1 MSCVASVF
9 VKHSWCCWLWLTDS
23 PPAFASIGHTCFC
36 GVESMMQFLTLLLGD
51 QKSKLILEIWV
62 KGRMLQSCNKH
73 QNHASFRICFSCVVF
88 GLIFVSSSYVFCH
101 SRFTPG
107 DFFHMMDR
115 AHEESLYPQVSRHR
129 NPVYGAIW
137 GTLKIGG
144 LKNPSY
150 THEPAWTKC
159 WFADMMRY
167 ILSPFLAESR
177 QKWLRHDT
185 LINFMFEVQE
195 LDWWWAIWARW
206 RESHDWFPWL
216 RTLYRPILRG
226 VLCYGIGGRI
236 SDHGSLSKMEQYV
249 ATKFGVVFWVVSMYD
264 GQQSSYLDDLCVC
277 VFFFIIFVFSV
288 FLLHQHVFN
297 TFMIDLNPGNFQTG
311 KLRQVK
317 PKPFCSQAVK
327 MVRGEMGLK
336 NVEIMIPFVRTLD
349 MAKDV
354 NEVLESW
361 LTKGL
366 KWLVVSSSFYFHC
379 YLLPGNM
386 IQFD

>member
-1 MSCVASVF
+1 MHHLESV
-9 VKHSWCCWLWLTDS
+9 
-23 PPAFASIGHTCFC
+23 
-36 GVESMMQFLTLLLGD
+36 
-51 QKSKLILEIWV
+51 
-62 KGRMLQSCNKH
+62 
-73 QNHASFRICFSCVVF
+73 FSCVVF

-150 THEPAWTKC
+150 THEPAWTIQLIR
-159 WFADMMRY
+159 RY
-167 ILSPFLAESR
+167 CAWTDFLNLQSWESAKML
-177 QKWLRHDT
+177 QHDT
-185 LINFMFEVQE
+185 PINFMFEVQE

-226 VLCYGIGGRI
+226 VLCYGIGGPI
-236 SDHGSLSKMEQYV
+236 PKSWQFKMERTYV
-249 ATKFGVVFWVVSMYD
+249 ATKFGVVFRCMLGNNHHTYRWF
-264 GQQSSYLDDLCVC
+264 VC
-277 VFFFIIFVFSV
+277 VFFFFFVSSPSFCCINMSLYLHDWSESRNFSR
-288 FLLHQHVFN
+288 LESYA
-297 TFMIDLNPGNFQTG
+297 
-311 KLRQVK
+311 KSK

-366 KWLVVSSSFYFHC
+366 KWLVVSSMFYFHP
-379 YLLPGNM
+379 YVLPGKM
-386 IQFD
+386 IQFE